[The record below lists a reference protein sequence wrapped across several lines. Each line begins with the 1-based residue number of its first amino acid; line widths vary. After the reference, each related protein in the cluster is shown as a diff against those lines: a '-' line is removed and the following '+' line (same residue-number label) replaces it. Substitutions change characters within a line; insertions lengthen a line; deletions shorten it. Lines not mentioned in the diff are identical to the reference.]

1 VENFPDEIPWL
12 SLADPQ
18 EIIPTGGKRL
28 QESPSSQNWG
38 KFSRFDISVDNPP
51 AIFSRGRLHRL
62 PLIAFGLR
70 FRLRLLLEIAGD
82 FEAVVSN
89 RRKSWGDFTIASAA
103 GNGCHDGPPPFLA
116 GPAFYAPREN
126 LVGKVRRAS
135 LASR

>member
-1 VENFPDEIPWL
+1 MKYPWL
-12 SLADPQ
+12 PFADLQ
-18 EIIPTGGKRL
+18 VIIPTGGKRL
-28 QESPSSQNWG
+28 QESPSSQNSG
-38 KFSRFDISVDNPP
+38 KFSRFDISVDNPT

-70 FRLRLLLEIAGD
+70 FRLRLFLEIAGD
-82 FEAVVSN
+82 FAAVVSN
-89 RRKSWGDFTIASAA
+89 RRESWGDFTIAFAA

-126 LVGKVRRAS
+126 LVAKVCRVY